1 MKGTAKDG
9 DVGRDSGIFFCSF
22 VTDSESK
29 YMYTRI
35 KTTKTQIVSLSVI
48 KMLEKYINLWYYV
61 SLGIG
66 EHSPNRLSP

>member
-1 MKGTAKDG
+1 
-9 DVGRDSGIFFCSF
+9 
-22 VTDSESK
+22 
-29 YMYTRI
+29 MYTRI

-61 SLGIG
+61 YLGIG